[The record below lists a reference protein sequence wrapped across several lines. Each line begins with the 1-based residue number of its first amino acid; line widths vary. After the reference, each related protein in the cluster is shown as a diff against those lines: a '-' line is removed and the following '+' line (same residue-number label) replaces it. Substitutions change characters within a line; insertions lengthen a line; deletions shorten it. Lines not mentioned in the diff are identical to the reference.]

1 MQTIRRGS
9 RGNDV
14 AIAQTTLNNLGYNA
28 GRVDGIFGAGTEAA
42 VKQFQAAHGLL
53 ADGIVGPKSWAVM
66 MGGRAQVSTAE
77 PVYYSQVDQRW
88 RAVPFTA
95 VGNHRQTIGSS
106 GCGPTCMAMILA
118 TWVNRAITP
127 VECCRWAVEGG
138 FRTPNDGTAWAYF
151 TWMANHRY
159 GLKHQ
164 LGNTDQAVA
173 AMQDG
178 ALVVAS
184 MDRGYFTN
192 SGHFILPYRVEGNMI
207 ICHDPANKNRDRA
220 SVEVFRRE
228 CRQYFIFRR

>member
-1 MQTIRRGS
+1 MKPTIRRGS
-9 RGNDV
+9 RGQDV
-14 AIAQTTLNNLGYNA
+14 AVAQTTLNSLGYNA

-42 VKQFQAAHGLL
+42 VKQFQQAHKLM
-53 ADGIVGPKSWAVM
+53 ADGIIGPKSWGVL

-77 PVYYSQVDQRW
+77 PVYYSQVDPRW
-88 RAVPFTA
+88 RDVPFTA
-95 VGNHRQTIGSS
+95 VGNPRQTIGSS

-127 VECCRWAVEGG
+127 VECCRMAIHGG

-151 TWMANHRY
+151 PQVAANY

-164 LGNTDQAVA
+164 FGNTDQAIA
-173 AMQDG
+173 AMREG

-184 MDRGYFTN
+184 MGRGYFTN

-220 SVEVFRRE
+220 TVDLFRRE